1 MNLSKLAKQLRR
13 EAKANPKKAAL
24 LGLLVLLALYYWG
37 PMMWGWVAADEA
49 TGSLPDATTA
59 AVASL
64 DGVTTPGT
72 SKPPPTPENES
83 TGTRPWTQLDEWMAQ
98 DPMTTP
104 VEDVTGW
111 HDPFAVAAAEPQVV
125 APADAPNE
133 QVLLSPEAVGIE
145 LSGTLVGPRRR
156 VALIGGK
163 AYQEGQTVKIDRDG
177 QSVEFELAEV
187 HSRRIVLRRDG
198 QRFDLLIPDRNT
210 PGGPPPTEQ
219 ED

>member
-24 LGLLVLLALYYWG
+24 LGLLVLVALYYWG
-37 PMMWGWVAADEA
+37 PMVWGWVAADEA
-49 TGSLPDATTA
+49 AGSLPDGPPAA

-64 DGVTTPGT
+64 DAATPGT
-72 SKPPPTPENES
+72 SKPPPTPEQKS
-83 TGTRPWTQLDEWMAQ
+83 TAPRPWKQLDEWMRR

-125 APADAPNE
+125 GPDDAQNE
-133 QVLLSPEAVGIE
+133 QSLLSPETLGIE

-163 AYQEGQTVKIDRDG
+163 AYQEGQKVKIDRDG
-177 QSVEFELAEV
+177 QSIEFELAEV
-187 HSRRIVLRRDG
+187 HSRRIVLGREGR
-198 QRFDLLIPDRNT
+198 RFDLLIPGRNT